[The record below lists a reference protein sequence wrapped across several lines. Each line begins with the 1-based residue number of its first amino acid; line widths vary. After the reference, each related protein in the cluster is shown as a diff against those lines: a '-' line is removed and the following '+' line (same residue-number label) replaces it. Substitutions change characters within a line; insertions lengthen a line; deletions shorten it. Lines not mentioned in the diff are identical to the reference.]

1 MKEEELKNLE
11 KKLWE
16 AADKMRGAVPVSSYK
31 FIVLGLIFL
40 KYISDSFEEK
50 YQELIEE
57 GYGLEEDRDAY
68 VADNIF
74 YVPAKA
80 RWEYLNVHS
89 KDSNI
94 GQIIDEALEEIE
106 IENPSLK
113 GVLIKQYNSPDYKNV
128 NLGELID
135 IFTNIKIG
143 SKEAQDK
150 DLLGRIYEYFLGQFA
165 SNELQ
170 KGGEFY
176 TPACLVRTMVEMI
189 EPYEGRVYDP
199 CCGSGGMFVQSLKFI
214 QRHQG
219 NVNNLSIYGQ
229 EKNPTTW
236 KLAKMNLAIRS
247 IDGNLGKFADDT
259 FQNDLHKDLKAD
271 FILANPPFNISDW
284 GQEKLS
290 DDPRWKY
297 GIPPKGNANY
307 AWLEH
312 MISKLSVNGKAAV
325 ILANGALSSDTS
337 GEGEI
342 RKNILEA
349 DLVDCILAMP
359 SNLFYTVTI
368 PCSIWILN
376 RNKKQKGKTLFI
388 DARNLGKMV
397 TRKLR
402 ELDENDIAKIADTY
416 HNYQNNENYEDVPG
430 FCKVALMDEI
440 KENNYVL
447 TPGRYVGVE
456 EEEDDGIPFEEK
468 MKTLTTE
475 LGKQFEE
482 SHKLE
487 DEIRKNLEAIG
498 YGM

>member
-1 MKEEELKNLE
+1 
-11 KKLWE
+11 
-16 AADKMRGAVPVSSYK
+16 
-31 FIVLGLIFL
+31 
-40 KYISDSFEEK
+40 
-50 YQELIEE
+50 
-57 GYGLEEDRDAY
+57 
-68 VADNIF
+68 
-74 YVPAKA
+74 
-80 RWEYLNVHS
+80 
-89 KDSNI
+89 
-94 GQIIDEALEEIE
+94 
-106 IENPSLK
+106 
-113 GVLIKQYNSPDYKNV
+113 
-128 NLGELID
+128 
-135 IFTNIKIG
+135 
-143 SKEAQDK
+143 
-150 DLLGRIYEYFLGQFA
+150 
-165 SNELQ
+165 
-170 KGGEFY
+170 
-176 TPACLVRTMVEMI
+176 MVEMI

-284 GQEKLS
+284 GQEKLL

-312 MISKLSVNGKAAV
+312 MISKLSMNGKAAV
-325 ILANGALSSDTS
+325 ILANGALSSETS
-337 GEGEI
+337 GESEI

-376 RNKKQKGKTLFI
+376 RNKKQKEKTLFI

-402 ELDENDIAKIADTY
+402 ELDENDIRKIADIY
-416 HNYQNNENYEDVPG
+416 HNYQNNENYENIPV
-430 FCKVALMDEI
+430 FCKVATIDEI

-447 TPGRYVGVE
+447 TPGRYVGTKE
-456 EEEDDGIPFEEK
+456 QEDDGISFEEK
-468 MKTLTTE
+468 MKTLTSK
-475 LGKQFEE
+475 LKVQFEE

-498 YGM
+498 YGI